1 MDFPTPIPFVDLLG
15 FKLVYMRDG
24 TSRLTYDPEA
34 AHLNSFQVTHG
45 GASMTLL
52 DVTMAHAARS
62 LREAMGVVTVEMKT
76 AFMQPAKGLLTAE
89 GKVLH
94 RTATLAFT
102 EGTIHDAN
110 GRLCV
115 HATGTFKY
123 LPRLAN
129 ADREVH
135 PLNTTKG
142 D

>member
-1 MDFPTPIPFVDLLG
+1 
-15 FKLVYMRDG
+15 
-24 TSRLTYDPEA
+24 
-34 AHLNSFQVTHG
+34 
-45 GASMTLL
+45 
-52 DVTMAHAARS
+52 
-62 LREAMGVVTVEMKT
+62 VTVEMKT